1 MLHKAINQARD
12 LAPPIKAALETLLG
26 QRLQDDEQV
35 SVRVFRRHPA
45 PQGEAWRK
53 AAHRMEKQ
61 LDRMAGKVKDVS
73 SDEMEAAVD
82 EAIAH
87 VRPRR
92 A

>member
-12 LAPPIKAALETLLG
+12 LDPPIKAALETLLG
-26 QRLQDDEQV
+26 QPLQDDEQV
-35 SVRVFRRHPA
+35 SVRVFRRHSA
-45 PQGEAWRK
+45 PQGAAWRK
-53 AAHRMEKQ
+53 AAHRVEEQ

-73 SDEMEAAVD
+73 SDEMEAAID
-82 EAIAH
+82 EATAH